1 MKQKIIASVFFLL
14 EAGNSFFAWQSVH
27 SAVFVPGASH
37 FLIPGIL
44 FSLLA
49 ALLLVSVSLFTTPI
63 FRMLGIVIAVLPV
76 FLFAHS
82 ISISIAVGLAAI
94 LFYRSLFVVD
104 RELSEHLKIRFF
116 SSARTGVFMLA
127 FGFSVLIVAFHA
139 AMISQ
144 LPAEKLLPRFSL
156 ADGTGKMALQMAGKV
171 NPALASLTEED
182 LSIDEFLLG
191 LMPREDSEGGID
203 GVRGIGESFDPKDAR
218 IREVLKMN
226 GIDAEKL
233 SGISPT
239 NAEFQ
244 KALFLKEGKRRVSD
258 VLGRTVQGD
267 ERATDVLSEI
277 INAKIFGTFSGV
289 QKEGKSL
296 DTLRAIIALLLFL
309 SLLSLGSA
317 FGLIWA
323 FLSSVIFWI
332 LREGNIVA
340 IRRMPIEAEQIVLV
354 D

>member
-1 MKQKIIASVFFLL
+1 MKQKIIASVFFLF
-14 EAGNSFFAWQSVH
+14 EAGISFFAWQSVH
-27 SAVFVPGASH
+27 LAVFVPGASH
-37 FLIPGIL
+37 FLIPGIF

-49 ALLLVSVSLFTTPI
+49 ALLLVSVSLFSTPI
-63 FRMLGIVIAVLPV
+63 FRMFGIAIAVLPA
-76 FLFAHS
+76 FLFARS
-82 ISISIAVGLAAI
+82 ISVCVVAGLAAL

-116 SSARTGVFMLA
+116 SSARTGTFMLA
-127 FGFSVLIVAFHA
+127 LGFSLAIVALHA

-144 LPAEKLLPRFSL
+144 LSAEKLLPRFSL
-156 ADGTGKMALQMAGKV
+156 ADGAGKMALQMAGKV
-171 NPALASLTEED
+171 NPALASLTEEN
-182 LSIDEFLLG
+182 LSVDEFLLG
-191 LMPREDSEGGID
+191 LMPREDLEGGID
-203 GVRGIGESFDPKDAR
+203 GIRGIEGSFDPKDAR
-218 IREVLKMN
+218 IRETLKAN
-226 GIDAEKL
+226 GIDMEKL
-233 SGISPT
+233 SGISPA

-244 KALFLKEGKRRVSD
+244 KALFLKEGVRRISD
-258 VLGRTVQGD
+258 VLGRSVRGD

-277 INAKIFGTFSGV
+277 INAKIFGTFSEV

-296 DTLRAIIALLLFL
+296 DTLRAIIALLLFV

-323 FLSSVIFWI
+323 LLSAGIFWI
-332 LREGNIVA
+332 LREGNIVV

>member
-14 EAGNSFFAWQSVH
+14 EAGISFFSWQSVY

-37 FLIPGIL
+37 FLIPSIF
-44 FSLLA
+44 FSILA
-49 ALLLVSVSLFTTPI
+49 ALLLVSVSLFPAPI
-63 FRMLGIVIAVLPV
+63 FRMLGIAIAVLPV

-82 ISISIAVGLAAI
+82 ILIGVAVGFAAI

-116 SSARTGVFMLA
+116 SSAKTGVFMLA
-127 FGFSVLIVAFHA
+127 LGFSLLIVTLHA
-139 AMISQ
+139 AMISR

-156 ADGTGKMALQMAGKV
+156 ADGAGKMALQMAGKI
-171 NPALASLTEED
+171 NPALASLTEEN
-182 LSIDEFLLG
+182 LSVDEFLLG

-203 GVRGIGESFDPKDAR
+203 GIRGIEGSFDPKDVR
-218 IREVLKMN
+218 IRETLRAN

-233 SGISPT
+233 SGISLT

-244 KALFLKEGKRRVSD
+244 KALFLKEGRRRISD
-258 VLGRTVQGD
+258 VLGRNVQGD
-267 ERATDVLSEI
+267 EQATDVISEI

-296 DTLRAIIALLLFL
+296 DTLRAIIALLLFV
-309 SLLSLGSA
+309 SLLSLGSS

-323 FLSSVIFWI
+323 FFSSVIFWI